1 MCRRLALL
9 ILVVVVGI
17 SLVVVSSP
25 AQAQATTPVT
35 ATITGS
41 VLIVRSG
48 PGIGNALVGSL
59 PRGAVVTVLG
69 RDNAGIWL
77 QVRTNQGLVGWV
89 SSLWVKL
96 STGSVLDLPLVASSV
111 TAQSTMAP
119 TGDTA
124 RVLPSQLSIRK
135 GPGTSNLRIGHLA
148 MGTVVT
154 VLGRNSAGTWL
165 KVQTDQD
172 LVGWVSAHWVILSQA
187 NLMSLPVVD

>member
-9 ILVVVVGI
+9 ILVVVGI
-17 SLVVVSSP
+17 SLVVDISP

-48 PGIGNALVGSL
+48 PGIGNALLGSL

-77 QVRTNQGLVGWV
+77 QIRTTQGLVGWV

-111 TAQSTMAP
+111 TAQSTIP
-119 TGDTA
+119 TGETA
-124 RVLPSQLSIRK
+124 RVLPSQLSVRK

-154 VLGRNSAGTWL
+154 VLGRNTAGTWL

-172 LVGWVSAHWVILSQA
+172 LVGWVSVHWVILSQA

>member
-1 MCRRLALL
+1 MYRRLALL
-9 ILVVVVGI
+9 LLFVVGI
-17 SLVVVSSP
+17 SLVVVTSP
-25 AQAQATTPVT
+25 AQATTPVT

-135 GPGTSNLRIGHLA
+135 GPGIINLRIGHLS

-172 LVGWVSAHWVILSQA
+172 LVGWVSVHWVILSQA
-187 NLMSLPVVD
+187 NLMSLPIVE